1 MRLPNQKHL
10 MCDTDRERDK
20 EYIELTD
27 QVVHY
32 MLGNYE
38 RTLYSHIRARDMI
51 PKCTYSPPPKDILST

>member
-1 MRLPNQKHL
+1 